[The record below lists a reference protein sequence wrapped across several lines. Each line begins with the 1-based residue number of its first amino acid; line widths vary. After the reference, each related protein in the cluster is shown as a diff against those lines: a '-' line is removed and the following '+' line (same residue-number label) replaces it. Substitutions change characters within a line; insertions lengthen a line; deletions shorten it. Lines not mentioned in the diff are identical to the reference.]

1 MNIFNRTKRLKGF
14 GDTVVLNYALDK
26 EKNQIFKE
34 IDQKRRSKE
43 AVKEYLGSLGYQIKK
58 DQQDK
63 ESLEKIQ
70 NTTIEEIVKNKTSSG
85 KIAMTTI
92 EI

>member
-1 MNIFNRTKRLKGF
+1 MTKQLKGF
-14 GDTVVLNYALDK
+14 GDTVVLDYALDK
-26 EKNQIFKE
+26 EKNQIFQE
-34 IDQKRRSKE
+34 IDQKRRGKE
-43 AVKEYLGSLGYQIKK
+43 AVKEYIGYMGYEIKK

-70 NTTIEEIVKNKTSSG
+70 NTTIEKIVKNKTSSG
-85 KIAMTTI
+85 KIVMTTI

>member
-1 MNIFNRTKRLKGF
+1 MKGF
-14 GDTVVLNYALDK
+14 GDTVVLDYALDK
-26 EKNQIFKE
+26 EKNQIFQE
-34 IDQKRRSKE
+34 IDQKRRGKE
-43 AVKEYLGSLGYQIKK
+43 AVKEYIWYVGYEIKK

-70 NTTIEEIVKNKTSSG
+70 NTTIEKIVKNKTSSG
-85 KIAMTTI
+85 KIVMTTI